1 MQARILIVEDEEKI
15 ARFLELELQHEGYE
29 VQKAADGRTGLE
41 LAESGEF
48 ELMVLDVMRPQLN
61 GLEVLR
67 RLRLNRIELL
77 LEPSPGIVVGR
88 ASGSDGRTLLL
99 ATKSGGFGKP
109 EALLELYRYFT
120 ARKQA
125 GLKGEVV

>member
-1 MQARILIVEDEEKI
+1 MKLLCENDFNQAILDALGIGAARIAQSEPVRCLI
-15 ARFLELELQHEGYE
+15 
-29 VQKAADGRTGLE
+29 AAGGDAANE
-41 LAESGEF
+41 I
-48 ELMVLDVMRPQLN
+48 
-61 GLEVLR
+61 LR

-109 EALLELYRYFT
+109 EALLELYHYFT
-120 ARKQA
+120 ARKQR
-125 GLKGEVV
+125 V